1 MKEKLNL
8 SSSYIKDF
16 IEEASNERT
25 TIRVGSKSK
34 YYFES
39 FVHILTKEPL

>member
-8 SSSYIKDF
+8 SASYIINF
-16 IEEASNERT
+16 IEEASNERA
-25 TIRVGSKSK
+25 TIRVGSRSK